1 MIEGFK
7 MELKKKGNEIKD
19 NSILL
24 VKINLITLYPL
35 DLLYINYTQS
45 KWGMMLIYSLPQS
58 FALI

>member
-24 VKINLITLYPL
+24 VKVNLITLYSSEAPL
-35 DLLYINYTQS
+35 Y
-45 KWGMMLIYSLPQS
+45 
-58 FALI
+58 